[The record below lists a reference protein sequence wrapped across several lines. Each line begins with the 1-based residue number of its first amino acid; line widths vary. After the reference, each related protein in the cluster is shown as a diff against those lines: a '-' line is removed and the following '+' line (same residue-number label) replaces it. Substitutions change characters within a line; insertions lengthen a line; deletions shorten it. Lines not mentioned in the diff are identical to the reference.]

1 MNQFDG
7 KSKNTEFLDN
17 VSLEEFFEYFKDL
30 NMDPNGTYDVDD
42 DDDDECPF
50 DDNTIE
56 LINIILNSEIT
67 ADEIFDS
74 IKNLKNNKA
83 SGLDDIVNEHLKA
96 TVDILLPVYVLL
108 FNLVLDH
115 GYIPESWMLGIIKP
129 IYKNKGDRN
138 DPDSYRAITLV
149 SNLGKVFTGILNS
162 RLNFYP
168 MKLI

>member
-1 MNQFDG
+1 MP
-7 KSKNTEFLDN
+7 E
-17 VSLEEFFEYFKDL
+17 
-30 NMDPNGTYDVDD
+30 
-42 DDDDECPF
+42 
-50 DDNTIE
+50 
-56 LINIILNSEIT
+56 
-67 ADEIFDS
+67 
-74 IKNLKNNKA
+74 
-83 SGLDDIVNEHLKA
+83 
-96 TVDILLPVYVLL
+96 YVLL

-115 GYIPESWMLGIIKP
+115 GYIPESWMLCIIKP